1 MEGFTFDFQKMF
13 LAGGLAMALILLFCP
28 IRRDRV
34 DVEYAFQALINVLL
48 DIKCRRAI
56 FDQFSH
62 VWSRGVARWFRCSLS
77 VADSFVRVEESTTSC
92 RWSLAVSA
100 VSGFVPV

>member
-1 MEGFTFDFQKMF
+1 
-13 LAGGLAMALILLFCP
+13 
-28 IRRDRV
+28 V
-34 DVEYAFQALINVLL
+34 DVEYAFQALINVLP
-48 DIKCRRAI
+48 DIIKCRRAI

-62 VWSRGVARWFRCSLS
+62 VWSRGVARWFRRSLS